1 MVSSGTGGHLWPAK
15 VLADAL
21 REEGD
26 EVILLTEGRAIERA
40 LLEGSKCPAESIEL
54 GRAGVG
60 QMFRLAGAG
69 MRARRLLREKNIQL
83 VISTGGRTSVPV
95 GLAAKSLGIPL
106 ILLEQNAV
114 AGRANRLLLPF
125 AQRIYLGLPPRRSL
139 PRAKMT
145 GTPLRREFRAPD
157 KGQARRRLGLRS
169 DLPVLLVTG
178 GSQGAD
184 VLNARVPQ
192 AVNQLQKPLQV
203 VHLSG
208 QGRDLDVRLRYSR
221 ALEAGSKINVL
232 PMAMEMATLYAAADL
247 VLCRGGGCTV
257 AELIAVG
264 RAGIIIPYPH
274 HRDRQQFHN
283 GRVLEGAGAA
293 VVVPQSEF
301 TVERCQQVLEELISD
316 PERLVKM
323 GEAAEALGTG
333 DACRTILADLREV
346 GSLN

>member
-1 MVSSGTGGHLWPAK
+1 MSSGTGGHLWPAK

-26 EVILLTEGRAIERA
+26 EVLLLTEGRAIERA
-40 LLEGSKCPAESIEL
+40 LLEGSDCPAESIEL

-69 MRARRLLREKNIQL
+69 LKARRLLREKGIQL

-125 AQRIYLGLPPRRSL
+125 ARRIYLGLPSRRNL

-157 KGQARRRLGLRS
+157 KAQARRRLGLRN

-184 VLNARVPQ
+184 VLNVRVPQ
-192 AVNQLQKPLQV
+192 AVSQLQAPLQV

-221 ALEAGSKINVL
+221 ALELGTKVNVL

-264 RAGIIIPYPH
+264 RAGLIIPYPH

-283 GRVLEGAGAA
+283 GRVLEEAGAA
-293 VVVPQSEF
+293 VVLQQSEF
-301 TVERCQQVLEELISD
+301 TAERCRQSLAELLSD
-316 PERLVKM
+316 PARLTQM
-323 GEAAEALGTG
+323 GVAAEALGTG